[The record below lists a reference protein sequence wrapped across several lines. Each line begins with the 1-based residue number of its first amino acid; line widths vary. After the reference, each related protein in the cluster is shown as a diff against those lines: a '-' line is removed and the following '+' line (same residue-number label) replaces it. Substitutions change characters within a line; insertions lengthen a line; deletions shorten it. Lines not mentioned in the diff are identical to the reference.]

1 MAYTLGLNAKI
12 YVNTGTTQ
20 TPTWTE
26 LDLAMDVTINM
37 EKATTDI
44 STRASNGWR
53 ENAGTLKDMTIDTS
67 LRYDVTNAGFQK
79 VKDVFLASGDSVEV
93 VALDGDIQNA
103 GQEGIKFTADVSN
116 FTRNEPLEE
125 ALTVDVTFI
134 PVPGAAA
141 PDWVTT
147 PLS

>member
-44 STRASNGWR
+44 STRASAGWR
-53 ENAGTLKDMTIDTS
+53 ENAATLKDMTVDTT
-67 LRYDVTNAGFQK
+67 LRYDVTNAGFDK
-79 VKDVFLASGDSVEV
+79 VKDVFLASGDTVEV
-93 VALDGDIQNA
+93 VALDGDIGTS
-103 GQEGIKFTADVSN
+103 GQEGIRFTADVSN

-134 PVPGAAA
+134 PVPGASA
-141 PDWVTT
+141 PAWVTT
-147 PLS
+147 PLT